1 VSLTGE
7 GTTQRIRFSTAAIHF
22 QWLSTGDNGIKPVQ
36 LLRNI
41 EGIRTP
47 PDNSM
52 GYGNGPAISSQP
64 VAYSER
70 SATAG
75 STFAALCAGNQQARE
90 ATTSRTNATPIIVE
104 GSCGL
109 VSKSTL

>member
-1 VSLTGE
+1 MVSTV
-7 GTTQRIRFSTAAIHF
+7 ANHF
-22 QWLSTGDNGIKPVQ
+22 QWMSTGDDRAKPVQ
-36 LLRNI
+36 LPRNI
-41 EGIRTP
+41 ECIRTP

-52 GYGNGPAISSQP
+52 GYGNGPAISSLP
-64 VAYSER
+64 VTYSER

-90 ATTSRTNATPIIVE
+90 ATTSRTNATAIIVE